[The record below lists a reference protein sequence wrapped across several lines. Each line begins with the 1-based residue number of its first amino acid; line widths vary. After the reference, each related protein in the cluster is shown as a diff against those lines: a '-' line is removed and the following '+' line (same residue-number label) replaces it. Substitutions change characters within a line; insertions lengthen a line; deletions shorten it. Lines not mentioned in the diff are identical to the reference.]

1 MATWRLPLELFDE
14 LRHGN
19 SRQGRD
25 LDRAP
30 RPQLDR
36 DACDRLVVD
45 SLHDRNEV
53 VGPENRVL
61 VHDLRA
67 HRLDLF
73 VDFLDALRT
82 ALDRL
87 AAFVGERAEEDV
99 RSHGGASLPQV
110 WTADALL

>member
-14 LRHGN
+14 LRHRDGG
-19 SRQGRD
+19 QGRD

-30 RPQLDR
+30 RPQLDG
-36 DACDRLVVD
+36 DARDRLVVD
-45 SLHDRNEV
+45 GLHDRNEV
-53 VGPENRVL
+53 IVPEDGVL

-87 AAFVGERAEEDV
+87 AALVGERAEEDV
-99 RSHGGASLPQV
+99 GSHVSASLPYV
-110 WTADALL
+110 WTADAQT